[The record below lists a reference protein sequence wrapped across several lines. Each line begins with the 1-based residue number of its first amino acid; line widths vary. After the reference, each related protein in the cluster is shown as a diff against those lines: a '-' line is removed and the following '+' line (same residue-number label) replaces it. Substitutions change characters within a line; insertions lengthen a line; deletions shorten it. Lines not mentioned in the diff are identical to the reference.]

1 MEAGTSD
8 PGGVERHCP
17 SNGVRK
23 ATAHQETRWAWTE
36 LQGISLQH
44 KEKKKKDSFTMR
56 VFTHW
61 NRLLRD
67 VYVVSILGN
76 IKKHNWTQL

>member
-23 ATAHQETRWAWTE
+23 ATAHQETQWAWTE

-44 KEKKKKDSFTMR
+44 KEKKKKT
-56 VFTHW
+56 
-61 NRLLRD
+61 LL
-67 VYVVSILGN
+67 L
-76 IKKHNWTQL
+76 

>member
-23 ATAHQETRWAWTE
+23 ATAHQETQWAWTE

-44 KEKKKKDSFTMR
+44 KEKKK
-56 VFTHW
+56 
-61 NRLLRD
+61 
-67 VYVVSILGN
+67 ILFYYEGVHPLEQAA
-76 IKKHNWTQL
+76 KRCLCSLHPWKC